1 MRILITNHGLDA
13 RAGTELYVRDLALG
27 LKAAGHAPVCFAPV
41 LGEVAAE
48 ISAAGIAVTDTLE
61 GFDAPDILHG
71 HHHHTTA
78 LACLAFPATPALFVC
93 HGVLPWQEAPLAR
106 FSNIRRYAAVSE
118 ACRRKLLDAGIPAD
132 QIVMR
137 LNGFDAARF
146 NRGEP
151 AANDAD
157 RKTRALLFSNI
168 AQPVD
173 LLPFRAAC
181 AAHGMRLDHAGR
193 AGKVLGAPE
202 EELPRYGLAFA
213 KGRAAI
219 EAMASGCAVML
230 ADYGRIGPLVTT
242 ANFGALRSENFGIA
256 VINDPPDQGVLQ
268 AAIAALDWDDAARV
282 SARVREEAPF
292 TNTVADYLGD
302 YAAILEDG
310 PADASG
316 IADEARAYL
325 SAILPHLSERDAL
338 AGKLYQETAT
348 RLDRDR
354 ELAALIVRAKDDPS
368 AMKDLLERAR
378 WLDPSNP
385 DLQG

>member
-1 MRILITNHGLDA
+1 MNILITNHGLDA

-27 LKAAGHAPVCFAPV
+27 LKGAGHTPVCFAPV
-41 LGEVAAE
+41 LGGVAEE
-48 ISAAGIAVTDTLE
+48 IRAAGVAVTDTLD
-61 GFDAPDILHG
+61 GLPAPDILHC

-78 LACLAFPATPALFVC
+78 LACLAFPEVPALFVC

-106 FSNIRRYAAVSE
+106 FSNIRRWAAVSE
-118 ACRRKLLDAGIPAD
+118 ACRRKLLDAGVPED
-132 QIVMR
+132 LIVLR
-137 LNGFDAARF
+137 LNGFDDARF
-146 NRGEP
+146 TTGEP
-151 AANDAD
+151 AANEAD
-157 RKTRALLFSNI
+157 RQARALLFSNI

-202 EELPRYGLAFA
+202 EELPRYGLVFA

-219 EAMASGCAVML
+219 EAMATGCAVIL
-230 ADYGRIGPLVTT
+230 ADYGKTGPLVTS
-242 ANFGALRSENFGIA
+242 ANFDVLRQENFGIA
-256 VINDPPDQGVLQ
+256 VINNPPDE
-268 AAIAALDWDDAARV
+268 AALRDTIRRIDWEDAAKV
-282 SARVREEAPF
+282 SARIRAEAPF
-292 TNTVADYLGD
+292 ANTVADYLDD
-302 YAAILEDG
+302 YAAIRAEG
-310 PADASG
+310 PADASR

-338 AGKLYQETAT
+338 AGRLYHETKT

-354 ELAALIVRAKDDPS
+354 ELAALIARAKSDPD
-368 AMKDLLERAR
+368 AFEDLLRRAR
-378 WLDPSNP
+378 WLDPSNA